1 MDQGI
6 NEKLHQIEKAI
17 SKFSEMTLSTK
28 EGTSSV
34 GDDSQ
39 SRSNKEESK
48 EGGQPIF
55 ASKLAKIEFPKFSGD
70 DPTEWMAKVE
80 QFFDYQKTIP
90 TEKVYLASYHLQGE
104 ANQWWRWM
112 QRTEFERLGNKVKG
126 WTQKALVGTFMGGL
140 KTEISDGIR
149 MFKPKTLKEAIDY
162 ARMRDEQLLRQR
174 KATRPPYQL
183 SSSSPV
189 KSKPTTPVKRL
200 TWEEMQ
206 KRRADGLCFNC
217 DEKFVPG
224 TGWSS
229 AGTMR
234 VAIQINSIE
243 LIALIDSGSTHNFIN
258 EKIAEILKLPGKPTK
273 PFNVK
278 VADGTPLICDSKFR
292 NIPFSLQGIPFV
304 ATFFSLP
311 IMGLDVVLGVQ
322 WLQRLGT
329 VACNWKDL
337 TMDFKWEGQQRHLQ
351 GLRTQPLT
359 NLLKKGNFF
368 WTAEADASFLTLK
381 QALTTT
387 PTLAMPNFD
396 EPFVITTDAS
406 NTGIGAVLTQQD
418 RPIAFMSRAL
428 GISKQTWSTY
438 AKEML
443 AILQAVR
450 TWRPYLLGHKFFIHT
465 DQRSLKYMVEAGYH
479 SRTAELGFEAFGYD
493 YEIVYKPGKEN
504 KVADALSRVQGSP
517 SLNAL
522 FMPHASLWDR
532 LKSLASTDPY
542 MIDLDKKATAKPGQ
556 PYSWKSGLLFYKNR
570 VDRQQFYW
578 PSMRTQIQN
587 YIAACTVCQKN
598 KAANSSPA
606 GLLQPLPIPHQVWD
620 DIAMDFI
627 DGLPSSGGKDSILVV
642 IDRLSKYA
650 HFLALSHPYSA
661 KVIAEKFV
669 DGIVKYHGMPRSII
683 SDRDPIFMSHF
694 WREFF
699 KLSGTKLNM
708 SSSYH
713 PQTDGQS
720 EVTNR
725 CLEQYLRCFTSQQPR
740 KWSNF
745 LSWAEYWQ
753 YLFPHL
759 YWNDSLFRLV
769 WQGPSDDSPL

>member
-1 MDQGI
+1 MVEQRVI
-6 NEKLHQIEKAI
+6 TPEQQNW
-17 SKFSEMTLSTK
+17 
-28 EGTSSV
+28 V
-34 GDDSQ
+34 
-39 SRSNKEESK
+39 
-48 EGGQPIF
+48 
-55 ASKLAKIEFPKFSGD
+55 SKL
-70 DPTEWMAKVE
+70 
-80 QFFDYQKTIP
+80 
-90 TEKVYLASYHLQGE
+90 L
-104 ANQWWRWM
+104 
-112 QRTEFERLGNKVKG
+112 
-126 WTQKALVGTFMGGL
+126 
-140 KTEISDGIR
+140 
-149 MFKPKTLKEAIDY
+149 
-162 ARMRDEQLLRQR
+162 
-174 KATRPPYQL
+174 
-183 SSSSPV
+183 
-189 KSKPTTPVKRL
+189 
-200 TWEEMQ
+200 
-206 KRRADGLCFNC
+206 
-217 DEKFVPG
+217 
-224 TGWSS
+224 
-229 AGTMR
+229 
-234 VAIQINSIE
+234 
-243 LIALIDSGSTHNFIN
+243 
-258 EKIAEILKLPGKPTK
+258 
-273 PFNVK
+273 
-278 VADGTPLICDSKFR
+278 
-292 NIPFSLQGIPFV
+292 
-304 ATFFSLP
+304 
-311 IMGLDVVLGVQ
+311 
-322 WLQRLGT
+322 
-329 VACNWKDL
+329 
-337 TMDFKWEGQQRHLQ
+337 
-351 GLRTQPLT
+351 
-359 NLLKKGNFF
+359 
-368 WTAEADASFLTLK
+368 
-381 QALTTT
+381 
-387 PTLAMPNFD
+387 
-396 EPFVITTDAS
+396 
-406 NTGIGAVLTQQD
+406 
-418 RPIAFMSRAL
+418 
-428 GISKQTWSTY
+428 
-438 AKEML
+438 
-443 AILQAVR
+443 
-450 TWRPYLLGHKFFIHT
+450 
-465 DQRSLKYMVEAGYH
+465 
-479 SRTAELGFEAFGYD
+479 GYD

-570 VDRQQFYW
+570 VVIPPTSDLPIQLLQEFHDSPIGGHSGVLRTFKRIAQQFYW

-745 LSWAEYWQ
+745 LSWAEYCPRGPAPTQKRQAAGMYDLDPFNMINAKFDALTNVLAKKMEDLSMLVSSTSSAGSSQQVAYAEEITSCGIDYGEQAALLLTDDGYAVLEPEEILDAHWTKTGSRF
-753 YLFPHL
+753 LEEILVRWKNLPHEDATWERSADL
-759 YWNDSLFRLV
+759 QRGFRI
-769 WQGPSDDSPL
+769 

>member
-1 MDQGI
+1 
-6 NEKLHQIEKAI
+6 
-17 SKFSEMTLSTK
+17 
-28 EGTSSV
+28 
-34 GDDSQ
+34 
-39 SRSNKEESK
+39 
-48 EGGQPIF
+48 
-55 ASKLAKIEFPKFSGD
+55 
-70 DPTEWMAKVE
+70 
-80 QFFDYQKTIP
+80 
-90 TEKVYLASYHLQGE
+90 
-104 ANQWWRWM
+104 
-112 QRTEFERLGNKVKG
+112 
-126 WTQKALVGTFMGGL
+126 
-140 KTEISDGIR
+140 
-149 MFKPKTLKEAIDY
+149 
-162 ARMRDEQLLRQR
+162 
-174 KATRPPYQL
+174 
-183 SSSSPV
+183 
-189 KSKPTTPVKRL
+189 
-200 TWEEMQ
+200 MQ

-224 TGWSS
+224 HRCSKPQLLLLDGGCNFDDDEEDDAAEPEISLHGLTGWSS

-351 GLRTQPLT
+351 GLRSKPIEPLSLKAMSKELRQQGSVFAISQPLT

-438 AKEML
+438 AKKCWL
-443 AILQAVR
+443 YYKRGLSLQNSR
-450 TWRPYLLGHKFFIHT
+450 IGF
-465 DQRSLKYMVEAGYH
+465 RSFWGMIMKLYTNRAK
-479 SRTAELGFEAFGYD
+479 
-493 YEIVYKPGKEN
+493 KN

-570 VDRQQFYW
+570 VVIPPTSDL
-578 PSMRTQIQN
+578 PIQ
-587 YIAACTVCQKN
+587 
-598 KAANSSPA
+598 
-606 GLLQPLPIPHQVWD
+606 LLQEFHDSPIVD
-620 DIAMDFI
+620 
-627 DGLPSSGGKDSILVV
+627 ILVF
-642 IDRLSKYA
+642 YA
-650 HFLALSHPYSA
+650 LLRGSPSNSIGPLCEHKSRIILQLALSVRRIRQRTRPQLVFFNHCRFHIKS
-661 KVIAEKFV
+661 
-669 DGIVKYHGMPRSII
+669 GMILQ
-683 SDRDPIFMSHF
+683 
-694 WREFF
+694 WT
-699 KLSGTKLNM
+699 L
-708 SSSYH
+708 
-713 PQTDGQS
+713 
-720 EVTNR
+720 
-725 CLEQYLRCFTSQQPR
+725 
-740 KWSNF
+740 
-745 LSWAEYWQ
+745 
-753 YLFPHL
+753 
-759 YWNDSLFRLV
+759 
-769 WQGPSDDSPL
+769 

>member
-1 MDQGI
+1 
-6 NEKLHQIEKAI
+6 
-17 SKFSEMTLSTK
+17 
-28 EGTSSV
+28 
-34 GDDSQ
+34 
-39 SRSNKEESK
+39 
-48 EGGQPIF
+48 
-55 ASKLAKIEFPKFSGD
+55 
-70 DPTEWMAKVE
+70 
-80 QFFDYQKTIP
+80 
-90 TEKVYLASYHLQGE
+90 
-104 ANQWWRWM
+104 
-112 QRTEFERLGNKVKG
+112 
-126 WTQKALVGTFMGGL
+126 
-140 KTEISDGIR
+140 

-224 TGWSS
+224 HRCSKPNCFYSTVDVILMMTRKMMPQSLRFLC
-229 AGTMR
+229 MR
-234 VAIQINSIE
+234 LQ
-243 LIALIDSGSTHNFIN
+243 
-258 EKIAEILKLPGKPTK
+258 
-273 PFNVK
+273 
-278 VADGTPLICDSKFR
+278 DGLR
-292 NIPFSLQGIPFV
+292 L
-304 ATFFSLP
+304 
-311 IMGLDVVLGVQ
+311 

-465 DQRSLKYMVEAGYH
+465 DQRSLKYMVEQRVITPEQQNWV
-479 SRTAELGFEAFGYD
+479 SKLLGYD

-570 VDRQQFYW
+570 VVIPPTLTCLFSSCRN
-578 PSMRTQIQN
+578 SMT
-587 YIAACTVCQKN
+587 
-598 KAANSSPA
+598 
-606 GLLQPLPIPHQVWD
+606 LLSVD
-620 DIAMDFI
+620 
-627 DGLPSSGGKDSILVV
+627 ILVF
-642 IDRLSKYA
+642 YA
-650 HFLALSHPYSA
+650 LLRGSPSNSIGPLCEHKSRIILQLALSVRRIRQRTRPQLVFFNHCRFHIKS
-661 KVIAEKFV
+661 
-669 DGIVKYHGMPRSII
+669 GMILQ
-683 SDRDPIFMSHF
+683 
-694 WREFF
+694 WT
-699 KLSGTKLNM
+699 L
-708 SSSYH
+708 
-713 PQTDGQS
+713 
-720 EVTNR
+720 
-725 CLEQYLRCFTSQQPR
+725 
-740 KWSNF
+740 
-745 LSWAEYWQ
+745 
-753 YLFPHL
+753 
-759 YWNDSLFRLV
+759 
-769 WQGPSDDSPL
+769 